1 LIISAKSNVPTV
13 SLQSWLTQ
21 SLAHLGRDVADLVDG
36 YLAARG
42 AKYRRSDDVGRVIF
56 DVEPSNNRPDL
67 EM

>member
-1 LIISAKSNVPTV
+1 VPTV

-21 SLAHLGRDVADLVDG
+21 SFAHLGRDVTDLVDG

-42 AKYRRSDDVGRVIF
+42 AKYRRSDGVGRVIF